1 MSDSLITVIAIMLTA
16 VLLLVLP
23 VMTMAN
29 RVDNIS
35 KTDVETM
42 TSNFVNEIRTI
53 GKLTSE
59 NYNKFIEELTSTGNT
74 YDIEM
79 EFKILDENPGKKS
92 TQSAK
97 DKIGENVYY
106 SVFTTQIQ
114 EALNGENKVY
124 NLKEGD
130 IINVNVKN
138 TNLTLA
144 QSLKNFF
151 YTMVGND
158 TYTIVASS
166 SGIVLRTD
174 DIELANVTDFTA
186 DTPDTPDTTPE
197 DTKKTLASQVEIGDY
212 VAYDATNNYKYTS
225 PKGSGASHGN
235 GDTAQ
240 TVTSS
245 SNVKWR
251 VFSKNTSTGEVVLIS
266 DDTINI
272 MAEGEYSYYIYSA
285 IGYLYAEEELN
296 RVCSIYGKGKGA
308 DTSKIFTYTTGDL
321 IDGST
326 TGTLTGSGARSIN
339 ANDIN
344 QITGYQPST
353 GIQETHNIY
362 YPTKKNE
369 QGYSMNKA
377 IRTDT
382 NTAYNYNITEYLG
395 ASNIYNEL
403 LKGSYWLASR
413 TITCIGNDYVDF
425 NIMKV
430 SYNLESKISCY
441 TLFESQVSDV
451 EINTDGE
458 EFGVRPLVYL
468 KTSLKA
474 VGKNPNGAWII
485 EE

>member
-130 IINVNVKN
+130 IISLNVKN

-158 TYTIVASS
+158 TYTIAASS
-166 SGIVLRTD
+166 SGLVLR
-174 DIELANVTDFTA
+174 
-186 DTPDTPDTTPE
+186 
-197 DTKKTLASQVEIGDY
+197 
-212 VAYDATNNYKYTS
+212 
-225 PKGSGASHGN
+225 N
-235 GDTAQ
+235 GDTQ
-240 TVTSS
+240 VT
-245 SNVKWR
+245 
-251 VFSKNTSTGEVVLIS
+251 
-266 DDTINI
+266 
-272 MAEGEYSYYIYSA
+272 
-285 IGYLYAEEELN
+285 
-296 RVCSIYGKGKGA
+296 
-308 DTSKIFTYTTGDL
+308 
-321 IDGST
+321 
-326 TGTLTGSGARSIN
+326 
-339 ANDIN
+339 
-344 QITGYQPST
+344 Q
-353 GIQETHNIY
+353 
-362 YPTKKNE
+362 
-369 QGYSMNKA
+369 
-377 IRTDT
+377 
-382 NTAYNYNITEYLG
+382 
-395 ASNIYNEL
+395 
-403 LKGSYWLASR
+403 
-413 TITCIGNDYVDF
+413 
-425 NIMKV
+425 
-430 SYNLESKISCY
+430 
-441 TLFESQVSDV
+441 
-451 EINTDGE
+451 
-458 EFGVRPLVYL
+458 
-468 KTSLKA
+468 
-474 VGKNPNGAWII
+474 
-485 EE
+485 